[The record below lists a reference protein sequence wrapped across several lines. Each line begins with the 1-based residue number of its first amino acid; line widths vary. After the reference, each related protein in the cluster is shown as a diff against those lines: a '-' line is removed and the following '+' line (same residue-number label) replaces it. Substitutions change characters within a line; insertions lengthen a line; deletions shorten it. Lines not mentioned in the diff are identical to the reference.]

1 MKNECSIVRDLLPL
15 YAESMVSPETAS
27 FMEEHLKD
35 CEHCRKEYERLKAP
49 CAVPAQDDAAPLLML
64 QKKMAAKRLRTIVLT
79 AVFAVALLVSAF
91 AVLDAPVYLPYTEEL
106 LAVEPVGENG
116 LQITFDPSVTDFN
129 YTVYQDPDGGNF
141 YYCDVEAWY
150 SLWDRWFPGG
160 EEQRTAVVFPAKPYP
175 VTVMYCPND
184 GTESTC
190 VYGEAGEGGS
200 IALPRLALG
209 YYLILAVLAL
219 AVLFVAWLVAKGRPR
234 QRVWIERIMLYPVSY
249 LISHGIVA
257 GFRVI
262 SYSLVRDF
270 RLILFVSLL
279 LYCGLLLAHSVWGLK
294 KEIKEIAL

>member
-49 CAVPAQDDAAPLLML
+49 CAVPAQNDAAPLLML
-64 QKKMAAKRLRTIVLT
+64 QKKMATKRLRTIVLT

-150 SLWDRWFPGG
+150 SLWDRWFSGG

-184 GTESTC
+184 GTESIC

-219 AVLFVAWLVAKGRPR
+219 AVLFAAWLVAKGRPR
-234 QRVWIERIMLYPVSY
+234 QRAWIERIMLYPVSY
-249 LISHGIVA
+249 LISHGIVV
-257 GFRVI
+257 GFRAI

-294 KEIKEIAL
+294 KEIRETAP

>member
-116 LQITFDPSVTDFN
+116 LQIIFDPSVTDFN

-150 SLWDRWFPGG
+150 SLWDRWFSGG

-184 GTESTC
+184 GTESIC

-219 AVLFVAWLVAKGRPR
+219 AVLFAAWLVAKGRPR
-234 QRVWIERIMLYPVSY
+234 QRVWIERIILYPVSY
-249 LISHGIVA
+249 LISHGIVV
-257 GFRVI
+257 GFRAI

-294 KEIKEIAL
+294 KEIRETAP

>member
-1 MKNECSIVRDLLPL
+1 MKNECSIIRDLLPL

-49 CAVPAQDDAAPLLML
+49 CAVPAQNDAAPLLML

-150 SLWDRWFPGG
+150 SLWGRWFSGG
-160 EEQRTAVVFPAKPYP
+160 EEQRTAVIFPAKPYP

-184 GTESTC
+184 GTESIC

-219 AVLFVAWLVAKGRPR
+219 AVLFVTWLVAKGRPR

>member
-49 CAVPAQDDAAPLLML
+49 CAVPAQNDAAPLLML

-184 GTESTC
+184 GTESIC

-219 AVLFVAWLVAKGRPR
+219 AVLFAAWLVAKGRPR
-234 QRVWIERIMLYPVSY
+234 QRAWIERIMLYPVSY
-249 LISHGIVA
+249 LISHGIVV
-257 GFRVI
+257 GFRAI

>member
-64 QKKMAAKRLRTIVLT
+64 QKKMAAKRLWTIVLT

-150 SLWDRWFPGG
+150 SLWDRWFSGG
-160 EEQRTAVVFPAKPYP
+160 EELRTAVVFPAKPYP

-184 GTESTC
+184 GTESIC

-209 YYLILAVLAL
+209 YHLILVVLAL
-219 AVLFVAWLVAKGRPR
+219 AVLFAAWLVAKGRPR

-249 LISHGIVA
+249 LVSHGIVV
-257 GFRVI
+257 GFRAI

-294 KEIKEIAL
+294 KEIRETAP

>member
-64 QKKMAAKRLRTIVLT
+64 QKKMAAKRLRIIVLT

-150 SLWDRWFPGG
+150 SLWDRWFSGG

-184 GTESTC
+184 GTESIC

-219 AVLFVAWLVAKGRPR
+219 AVLFAAWLVAKGRPR
-234 QRVWIERIMLYPVSY
+234 QRAWIERIMLYPVSY
-249 LISHGIVA
+249 LISHGIVV
-257 GFRVI
+257 GFRAI

-294 KEIKEIAL
+294 KEIRETAP

>member
-91 AVLDAPVYLPYTEEL
+91 AVLDAPVYLPYTEER

-184 GTESTC
+184 GTESIC

-249 LISHGIVA
+249 LISHGIVV
-257 GFRVI
+257 GFRAI

-294 KEIKEIAL
+294 KEIRETAP

>member
-64 QKKMAAKRLRTIVLT
+64 QKKMAAKRLWTIVLT

-150 SLWDRWFPGG
+150 SLWDRWFSAG
-160 EEQRTAVVFPAKPYP
+160 EQQRTAVVLPAKPYP

-184 GTESTC
+184 GTESIC

-219 AVLFVAWLVAKGRPR
+219 AVLFAAWLVAKGRPR
-234 QRVWIERIMLYPVSY
+234 QRAWIERIMLYPVSY
-249 LISHGIVA
+249 LISHGIVV
-257 GFRVI
+257 GFRAI

-294 KEIKEIAL
+294 KEIRETAP

>member
-64 QKKMAAKRLRTIVLT
+64 QKKMAAKRLWTIVLT

-150 SLWDRWFPGG
+150 SLWDRWFSGG
-160 EEQRTAVVFPAKPYP
+160 EELRTAVVFPAKPYP

-184 GTESTC
+184 GTESIC

-219 AVLFVAWLVAKGRPR
+219 AVLFAAWLVAKGRPR
-234 QRVWIERIMLYPVSY
+234 QRAWIERIMLYPVSY
-249 LISHGIVA
+249 LISHGIVV
-257 GFRVI
+257 GFRAI

-279 LYCGLLLAHSVWGLK
+279 LYCGLLLAHSVWGMK
-294 KEIKEIAL
+294 KEIRETAP

>member
-184 GTESTC
+184 GTESIC

-219 AVLFVAWLVAKGRPR
+219 AVLFAAWLVAKGRPR
-234 QRVWIERIMLYPVSY
+234 QRAWIERIMLYPVSY
-249 LISHGIVA
+249 LISHGIVV
-257 GFRVI
+257 GFRAI

-279 LYCGLLLAHSVWGLK
+279 LYCGLLLTHSVWGLK
-294 KEIKEIAL
+294 KEIRETAP

>member
-1 MKNECSIVRDLLPL
+1 MKNECSIIRDLLPL

-49 CAVPAQDDAAPLLML
+49 CAVPAQNDAAPLLML

-150 SLWDRWFPGG
+150 SLWGRWFSGG

-219 AVLFVAWLVAKGRPR
+219 AVLFVAWFVAKGRPR

-279 LYCGLLLAHSVWGLK
+279 LYCGLLLAHSAWGLK
-294 KEIKEIAL
+294 KEIKEIAP

>member
-15 YAESMVSPETAS
+15 YAEGMVSPETAS
-27 FMEEHLKD
+27 FVEEHLKD
-35 CEHCRKEYERLKAP
+35 CEHCRNEYERLKAP
-49 CAVPAQDDAAPLLML
+49 CAVPAQNDAAPLLML

-184 GTESTC
+184 GTESIC

-219 AVLFVAWLVAKGRPR
+219 AVLFVAWFVAKGRPR

-249 LISHGIVA
+249 LISHGIVV
-257 GFRVI
+257 GFRAI

-294 KEIKEIAL
+294 KEIRETAP

>member
-64 QKKMAAKRLRTIVLT
+64 QKKMAAKRLWTIVLT

-150 SLWDRWFPGG
+150 SLWDRWFSGG
-160 EEQRTAVVFPAKPYP
+160 EELRTAVVFPAKPYP

-184 GTESTC
+184 GTESIC

-219 AVLFVAWLVAKGRPR
+219 AVLFAAWLVAKGRPR

-249 LISHGIVA
+249 LISHGIVV
-257 GFRVI
+257 GFRAI

-294 KEIKEIAL
+294 KEIRETAP

>member
-91 AVLDAPVYLPYTEEL
+91 AVLDAPVYLPYTEER

-184 GTESTC
+184 GTESIC

>member
-150 SLWDRWFPGG
+150 SLWDRWFSGG

-219 AVLFVAWLVAKGRPR
+219 AVLFVAWFVAKGRPR

-279 LYCGLLLAHSVWGLK
+279 LYCGLLLAHSAWGLK
-294 KEIKEIAL
+294 K

>member
-64 QKKMAAKRLRTIVLT
+64 QKKMAAKRLRIIVLT

-91 AVLDAPVYLPYTEEL
+91 AVLDAPVYLPYTEER

-184 GTESTC
+184 GTESIC

-219 AVLFVAWLVAKGRPR
+219 AVLFAAWLVAKGRPR
-234 QRVWIERIMLYPVSY
+234 QRAWIERIMLYPVSY
-249 LISHGIVA
+249 LISHGIVV
-257 GFRVI
+257 GFRAI
-262 SYSLVRDF
+262 SYSLVKDF

-279 LYCGLLLAHSVWGLK
+279 LYCGLLLAHSVWGMK
-294 KEIKEIAL
+294 KEIRETAP

>member
-219 AVLFVAWLVAKGRPR
+219 AVLFAAWLVAKGRPR
-234 QRVWIERIMLYPVSY
+234 QRAWIERIMLYPVSY
-249 LISHGIVA
+249 LISHGIVV
-257 GFRVI
+257 GFRAI

-294 KEIKEIAL
+294 KEIRETAP

>member
-64 QKKMAAKRLRTIVLT
+64 QKKMAAKRLWTIVLT

-91 AVLDAPVYLPYTEEL
+91 AVLDAPVYLPYTEER

-150 SLWDRWFPGG
+150 SLWDRWFSGG
-160 EEQRTAVVFPAKPYP
+160 EQQRTAAVLPAKPYP

-184 GTESTC
+184 GTESIC

-200 IALPRLALG
+200 FALPRLALG

-219 AVLFVAWLVAKGRPR
+219 AVLFAAWLVAKGRSR

-249 LISHGIVA
+249 LISHGIVV
-257 GFRVI
+257 GFRAI

-294 KEIKEIAL
+294 KEIREVAP

>member
-79 AVFAVALLVSAF
+79 AVFAIALLVSAF

-184 GTESTC
+184 GTESIC

-219 AVLFVAWLVAKGRPR
+219 AVLFAAWLVAKGRPR
-234 QRVWIERIMLYPVSY
+234 QRAWIERIMLYPVSY
-249 LISHGIVA
+249 LISHGIVV
-257 GFRVI
+257 GFRAI

-294 KEIKEIAL
+294 KEIRETAP

>member
-49 CAVPAQDDAAPLLML
+49 CAVPAQNDAAPLLML

-150 SLWDRWFPGG
+150 SLWDRWFSGG
-160 EEQRTAVVFPAKPYP
+160 EELRTAVVFPAKPYP

-184 GTESTC
+184 GTESIC

-200 IALPRLALG
+200 FALPRLALG

-219 AVLFVAWLVAKGRPR
+219 AVLFAAWLVAKGRPR
-234 QRVWIERIMLYPVSY
+234 QRAWIERIMLYPVSY
-249 LISHGIVA
+249 LISHGIVV
-257 GFRVI
+257 GFRAI

-294 KEIKEIAL
+294 KEIRETAP

>member
-49 CAVPAQDDAAPLLML
+49 CAVPAQNDAAPLLML

-184 GTESTC
+184 GTESIC
-190 VYGEAGEGGS
+190 VYGEAGQGAS
-200 IALPRLALG
+200 NALTRLALG

-219 AVLFVAWLVAKGRPR
+219 AVLFAAWLVAKGRPR
-234 QRVWIERIMLYPVSY
+234 QRAWIERIMLYPVSY
-249 LISHGIVA
+249 LISHGIVV
-257 GFRVI
+257 GFRAI

-279 LYCGLLLAHSVWGLK
+279 LYCGLLLAHSVWGMK
-294 KEIKEIAL
+294 KEIRETAP

>member
-49 CAVPAQDDAAPLLML
+49 CAVPAQNDSAPLLML

-150 SLWDRWFPGG
+150 SLWDRWFSGG

-184 GTESTC
+184 GAESTC

-219 AVLFVAWLVAKGRPR
+219 AVLFVAWFVAKGRPR

-279 LYCGLLLAHSVWGLK
+279 LYCGLLLAHSAWGLK
-294 KEIKEIAL
+294 KEIKEIAP

>member
-91 AVLDAPVYLPYTEEL
+91 AVLDAPVYLPYTEER

-150 SLWDRWFPGG
+150 SLWDRWFSGG

-184 GTESTC
+184 GTESIC

-219 AVLFVAWLVAKGRPR
+219 AVLFAAWLVAKGRPR

-249 LISHGIVA
+249 LISHGIVV
-257 GFRVI
+257 GFRAI

-294 KEIKEIAL
+294 KEIRETAP

>member
-27 FMEEHLKD
+27 FVEEHLKD
-35 CEHCRKEYERLKAP
+35 CEHCRNEYERLKAP
-49 CAVPAQDDAAPLLML
+49 CAVPAQNDAAPLLML

-150 SLWDRWFPGG
+150 SLWDRWFSGG
-160 EEQRTAVVFPAKPYP
+160 EQQRTAVVLPAKPYP

-184 GTESTC
+184 GTESIC

-200 IALPRLALG
+200 FALPRLALG

-219 AVLFVAWLVAKGRPR
+219 AVLFAAWLVAKGRPR
-234 QRVWIERIMLYPVSY
+234 QRAWIERIMLYPVSY
-249 LISHGIVA
+249 LISHGIVV
-257 GFRVI
+257 GFRAI

-294 KEIKEIAL
+294 KEIRETAP

>member
-64 QKKMAAKRLRTIVLT
+64 QKKMAAKRLWTIVLT

-150 SLWDRWFPGG
+150 SLWDRWFSGG

-184 GTESTC
+184 GTESIC

-294 KEIKEIAL
+294 KEIRETAP

>member
-15 YAESMVSPETAS
+15 YAEGMVSPETAS
-27 FMEEHLKD
+27 FVEEHLKD
-35 CEHCRKEYERLKAP
+35 CEHCRNEYERLKAP
-49 CAVPAQDDAAPLLML
+49 CAVPAQNDAAPLLML

-91 AVLDAPVYLPYTEEL
+91 AVLDAPAYLPYTEEL

-150 SLWDRWFPGG
+150 SLWDRWFSGG

-184 GTESTC
+184 GTESIC

-219 AVLFVAWLVAKGRPR
+219 AVLFAAWLVAKGRPR

-249 LISHGIVA
+249 LISHGIVV
-257 GFRVI
+257 GFRAI

-279 LYCGLLLAHSVWGLK
+279 LYCELLLAHSVWGLK
-294 KEIKEIAL
+294 KEIREVAP

>member
-15 YAESMVSPETAS
+15 YAEGMVSPETAS
-27 FMEEHLKD
+27 FVEEHLKD
-35 CEHCRKEYERLKAP
+35 CEHCRNEYERLKAP
-49 CAVPAQDDAAPLLML
+49 CAVPAQNDAAPLLML

-116 LQITFDPSVTDFN
+116 LQITFDSSVTDFN

-184 GTESTC
+184 GTESIC

-200 IALPRLALG
+200 FALPRLALG

-219 AVLFVAWLVAKGRPR
+219 AVLFAAWLVAKGRPR

-279 LYCGLLLAHSVWGLK
+279 LYCGLLLAHSAWGLK
-294 KEIKEIAL
+294 KEIKEIAP

>member
-15 YAESMVSPETAS
+15 YAEGMVSPETAS
-27 FMEEHLKD
+27 FVEEHLKD
-35 CEHCRKEYERLKAP
+35 CEHCRNEYERLKAP

-64 QKKMAAKRLRTIVLT
+64 QKKMAAKRLWTIVLT

-184 GTESTC
+184 GTESIC

-219 AVLFVAWLVAKGRPR
+219 AVLFAAWLVAKGRPR
-234 QRVWIERIMLYPVSY
+234 QRAWIERIMLYPVSY
-249 LISHGIVA
+249 LISHGIVV
-257 GFRVI
+257 GFRAI

-294 KEIKEIAL
+294 KEIRETAP

>member
-150 SLWDRWFPGG
+150 SLWDRWFSGG

-184 GTESTC
+184 GTESIC

-200 IALPRLALG
+200 FALPRLALG

-219 AVLFVAWLVAKGRPR
+219 AVLFAAWLVAKGRPR
-234 QRVWIERIMLYPVSY
+234 QRVWIERIML
-249 LISHGIVA
+249 
-257 GFRVI
+257 
-262 SYSLVRDF
+262 
-270 RLILFVSLL
+270 
-279 LYCGLLLAHSVWGLK
+279 
-294 KEIKEIAL
+294 

>member
-150 SLWDRWFPGG
+150 SLWDRWFSGG

-184 GTESTC
+184 GTESIC

-219 AVLFVAWLVAKGRPR
+219 AVLFAAWLVAKGRPR
-234 QRVWIERIMLYPVSY
+234 QRAWIERIMLYPVSY
-249 LISHGIVA
+249 LISHGIVV
-257 GFRVI
+257 GFRAI

-279 LYCGLLLAHSVWGLK
+279 LYCGLLLAHSVWGMK
-294 KEIKEIAL
+294 KEIRETAP

>member
-15 YAESMVSPETAS
+15 YAEGMVSPETAS

-64 QKKMAAKRLRTIVLT
+64 QKKMAAKRLWTIVLT

-150 SLWDRWFPGG
+150 SLWDRWFSGG
-160 EEQRTAVVFPAKPYP
+160 EELRTAVVFPAKPYP

-184 GTESTC
+184 GTESIC

-219 AVLFVAWLVAKGRPR
+219 AVLFAAWLVAKGRPR
-234 QRVWIERIMLYPVSY
+234 QRAWIERIMLYPVSY
-249 LISHGIVA
+249 LISHGIVV
-257 GFRVI
+257 GFRAI

-294 KEIKEIAL
+294 KEIRETAP

>member
-49 CAVPAQDDAAPLLML
+49 CAVPAQDDVAPLLML

-91 AVLDAPVYLPYTEEL
+91 AVLDAPVYLPYTEER

-184 GTESTC
+184 GTESIC

-219 AVLFVAWLVAKGRPR
+219 AVLFAAWLVAKGRPR

-249 LISHGIVA
+249 LISHGIVV
-257 GFRVI
+257 GFRAI

-294 KEIKEIAL
+294 KEIRETAP

>member
-150 SLWDRWFPGG
+150 SLWDRWFSAG
-160 EEQRTAVVFPAKPYP
+160 EQQRTAVVLPAKPYP

-184 GTESTC
+184 GTESIC

-219 AVLFVAWLVAKGRPR
+219 AVLFAAWLVAKGRPR
-234 QRVWIERIMLYPVSY
+234 QRAWIERIMLYPVSY
-249 LISHGIVA
+249 LISHGIVV
-257 GFRVI
+257 GFRAI

>member
-15 YAESMVSPETAS
+15 YAEGMVSPETAS
-27 FMEEHLKD
+27 FVEEHLKD
-35 CEHCRKEYERLKAP
+35 CEHCRNEYERLKAP
-49 CAVPAQDDAAPLLML
+49 CAVPAQNDAAPLLML

-150 SLWDRWFPGG
+150 SLWDRWFSGG
-160 EEQRTAVVFPAKPYP
+160 EELRTAVVFPAKPYP

-184 GTESTC
+184 GTESIC

-200 IALPRLALG
+200 FALPRLALG

-219 AVLFVAWLVAKGRPR
+219 AVLFAAWLVAKGRPR
-234 QRVWIERIMLYPVSY
+234 QRAWIERIMLYPVSY
-249 LISHGIVA
+249 LISHGIVV
-257 GFRVI
+257 GFRAI

-279 LYCGLLLAHSVWGLK
+279 LYCGLLLAHSAWGLK
-294 KEIKEIAL
+294 KEIKEIAP

>member
-1 MKNECSIVRDLLPL
+1 MKNECSIIRDLLPL

-49 CAVPAQDDAAPLLML
+49 CAVPAQNDAAPLLML

-150 SLWDRWFPGG
+150 SLWDRWFSGG

-219 AVLFVAWLVAKGRPR
+219 AVLFVAWFVAKGRPR

-294 KEIKEIAL
+294 KEIKEIAP

>member
-249 LISHGIVA
+249 LVSHGIVA

-294 KEIKEIAL
+294 KEIGEVVP

>member
-49 CAVPAQDDAAPLLML
+49 CAVPAQDDAASLLML
-64 QKKMAAKRLRTIVLT
+64 QKKMAAKRLWTIVLT

-150 SLWDRWFPGG
+150 SLWDRWFSGG
-160 EEQRTAVVFPAKPYP
+160 EELRTAVVFPAKPYP

-184 GTESTC
+184 GTESIC

-219 AVLFVAWLVAKGRPR
+219 AVLFAAWLVAKGRPR

-249 LISHGIVA
+249 LISHGIVV
-257 GFRVI
+257 GFRAI

-294 KEIKEIAL
+294 KEIRETAP

>member
-91 AVLDAPVYLPYTEEL
+91 AVLDAPVYLPYTEER

-150 SLWDRWFPGG
+150 SLWDRWFSGG
-160 EEQRTAVVFPAKPYP
+160 EEQRAAVVFPAKPYP

-184 GTESTC
+184 GTESIC

-219 AVLFVAWLVAKGRPR
+219 AVLFAAWLVAKGRPR
-234 QRVWIERIMLYPVSY
+234 QRAWIERIMLYPVSY
-249 LISHGIVA
+249 LISHGIVV
-257 GFRVI
+257 GFRAI

-294 KEIKEIAL
+294 KEIRETAP

>member
-15 YAESMVSPETAS
+15 YAEGMVSPETAS
-27 FMEEHLKD
+27 FVEEHLKD
-35 CEHCRKEYERLKAP
+35 CEHCRNEYERLKAP
-49 CAVPAQDDAAPLLML
+49 CAVPAQNDAAPLLML

-150 SLWDRWFPGG
+150 SLWDRWFSGG
-160 EEQRTAVVFPAKPYP
+160 EELRTAVVFPAKPYP

-184 GTESTC
+184 GTESIC

-219 AVLFVAWLVAKGRPR
+219 AVLFAAWLVAKGRPR
-234 QRVWIERIMLYPVSY
+234 QRAWIERIMLYPVSY
-249 LISHGIVA
+249 LISHGIVV

-294 KEIKEIAL
+294 KEIRETAP